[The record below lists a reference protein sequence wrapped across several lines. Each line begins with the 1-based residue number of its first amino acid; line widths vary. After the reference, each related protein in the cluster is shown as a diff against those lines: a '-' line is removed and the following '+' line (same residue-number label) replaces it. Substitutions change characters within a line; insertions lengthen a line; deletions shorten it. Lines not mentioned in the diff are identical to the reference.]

1 MLFLRFMFIESL
13 AAFYM
18 VMASSSSLAAFP
30 CLNPSWPLTPTLNSP
45 FLSSPCSVLNLKH
58 ASSLLLKSRIRISSS
73 RRVPTKTL
81 VVFSAQTSLL
91 KVLRTAWNIG
101 KDGIEAGTNLV
112 PVSVPRPVARISVTI
127 AALAVS
133 LFVLKSFLSTAFFV
147 LGTMGFAYFLFI
159 ALNKDEAPKQRGGED
174 IISGSKPM
182 DDDDPL
188 EEAKKIMDKYK

>member
-1 MLFLRFMFIESL
+1 
-13 AAFYM
+13 M
-18 VMASSSSLAAFP
+18 VMASSSSSYLAAFP
-30 CLNPSWPLTPTLNSP
+30 CLNPSSPLTPSRFSQTLNSP

-81 VVFSAQTSLL
+81 VVLSAQTSLL

-147 LGTMGFAYFLFI
+147 VGTMGFAYFLFI

-174 IISGSKPM
+174 NISGSKTM
-182 DDDDPL
+182 DDPL

>member
-1 MLFLRFMFIESL
+1 
-13 AAFYM
+13 M

-30 CLNPSWPLTPTLNSP
+30 CLNRSPLTPPRFSKTLNSP
-45 FLSSPCSVLNLKH
+45 FLSACSVSHLKH
-58 ASSLLLKSRIRISSS
+58 ASSLLKSRIRISS
-73 RRVPTKTL
+73 RRVPL
-81 VVFSAQTSLL
+81 VLSAQTSLL
-91 KVLRTAWNIG
+91 KVLKTAWNIG

-127 AALAVS
+127 ATLAVS

-159 ALNKDEAPKQRGGED
+159 ALNKDEAPTQRGGED
-174 IISGSKPM
+174 NISGSTPM
-182 DDDDPL
+182 DDDPL

>member
-1 MLFLRFMFIESL
+1 
-13 AAFYM
+13 
-18 VMASSSSLAAFP
+18 MAPSSSSLSAFP
-30 CLNPSWPLTPTLNSP
+30 SPLTPRFSQTLSSP
-45 FLSSPCSVLNLKH
+45 FLSSPCSVLSLKH
-58 ASSLLLKSRIRISSS
+58 SSSSLLLKSRIRISSS
-73 RRVPTKTL
+73 RRVPTKRL
-81 VVFSAQTSLL
+81 VVSSAQTSLL

-159 ALNKDEAPKQRGGED
+159 ALNKDEAPKQRGED
-174 IISGSKPM
+174 NVSGSNKPM
-182 DDDDPL
+182 DDDPL

>member
-1 MLFLRFMFIESL
+1 M
-13 AAFYM
+13 
-18 VMASSSSLAAFP
+18 
-30 CLNPSWPLTPTLNSP
+30 
-45 FLSSPCSVLNLKH
+45 
-58 ASSLLLKSRIRISSS
+58 
-73 RRVPTKTL
+73 
-81 VVFSAQTSLL
+81 

-133 LFVLKSFLSTAFFV
+133 LFVVKSFLSTAFFV

-159 ALNKDEAPKQRGGED
+159 ALNKDEAPKLRGD
-174 IISGSKPM
+174 DNSSGSKSM
-182 DDDDPL
+182 DDPL

>member
-1 MLFLRFMFIESL
+1 MF
-13 AAFYM
+13 
-18 VMASSSSLAAFP
+18 MASLSPFP
-30 CLNPSWPLTPTLNSP
+30 SLNPSPLAPRFLQTLTQFSNSP
-45 FLSSPCSVLNLKH
+45 FLSPCSVFRLKNASLLNLRT
-58 ASSLLLKSRIRISSS
+58 RIAPLQSQ
-73 RRVPTKTL
+73 RVRSKTL
-81 VVFSAQTSLL
+81 VLSAQSSFL

-133 LFVLKSFLSTAFFV
+133 LFVVKSFLSTAFFV

-159 ALNKDEAPKQRGGED
+159 ALNKDEAPKLRGD
-174 IISGSKPM
+174 DNSSGSKPM
-182 DDDDPL
+182 DDPL

>member
-1 MLFLRFMFIESL
+1 M
-13 AAFYM
+13 
-18 VMASSSSLAAFP
+18 
-30 CLNPSWPLTPTLNSP
+30 
-45 FLSSPCSVLNLKH
+45 
-58 ASSLLLKSRIRISSS
+58 
-73 RRVPTKTL
+73 
-81 VVFSAQTSLL
+81 SAQTSIL

-133 LFVLKSFLSTAFFV
+133 LFVLKSFVSTAFFV

-159 ALNKDEAPKQRGGED
+159 ALNKDEASKQRGED
-174 IISGSKPM
+174 TISGSNKPM
-182 DDDDPL
+182 DDPL